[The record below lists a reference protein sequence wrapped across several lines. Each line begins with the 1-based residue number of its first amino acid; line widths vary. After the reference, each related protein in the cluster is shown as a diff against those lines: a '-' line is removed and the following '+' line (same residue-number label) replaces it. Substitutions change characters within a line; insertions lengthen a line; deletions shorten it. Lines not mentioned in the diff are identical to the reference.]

1 MSVVAETERICLVA
15 DCGIEDAE
23 VLLSV
28 LNDGR
33 GRPVDVSAARHL
45 HAAIVQ
51 ILIAHEATLTGTP
64 DDAFLAQ
71 WVLPA
76 IKKTL

>member
-1 MSVVAETERICLVA
+1 MSIVAETERICLVG

-51 ILIAHEATLTGTP
+51 IFIAYEPTLMGTP
-64 DDAFLAQ
+64 SDAFLAQ
-71 WVLPA
+71 WVMPA
-76 IKKTL
+76 IRRTR